1 MSFNKRY
8 VRKEMILNKIDDVS
22 YIFRL
27 FNSDILIMDDW
38 SNNFLKNFNY
48 NFESFDKVRKQLI
61 DGVDYNDNYKK
72 LFNLSNIFINLKT
85 DPTLVDV
92 KLTYDSLNKE
102 IPNIELCELIESS
115 IKLIDD
121 YYSKK

>member
-48 NFESFDKVRKQLI
+48 NCESLDKVRKQLI
-61 DGVDYNDNYKK
+61 DGGDYNDNYKK

>member
-27 FNSDILIMDDW
+27 FKSDILIMDDW

-48 NFESFDKVRKQLI
+48 NCESLDKVRKQLI

-85 DPTLVDV
+85 NPTLIDV
-92 KLTYDSLNKE
+92 KLTYDFLNEE
-102 IPNIELCELIESS
+102 IPDIELCELIESS

>member
-48 NFESFDKVRKQLI
+48 NCESLDKVRKQLI

>member
-27 FNSDILIMDDW
+27 FKSDILIMDDW

-48 NFESFDKVRKQLI
+48 NCESLDKVRKQLI